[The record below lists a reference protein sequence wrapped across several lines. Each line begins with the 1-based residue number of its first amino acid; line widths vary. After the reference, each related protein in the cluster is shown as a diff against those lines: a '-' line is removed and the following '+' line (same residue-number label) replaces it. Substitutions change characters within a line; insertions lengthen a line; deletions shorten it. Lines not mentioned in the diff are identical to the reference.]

1 MATNQRYTNALHISV
16 TAPYDVAS
24 GAPVRVGSICG
35 VAQIDAKA
43 GEKVTIWLDGSW
55 DVPVTGA
62 IASEGLPVY
71 ITAAGALNVTATG
84 NYRFGTALT
93 TKAGATI
100 GTVEVAP
107 IGYTDQTAVGA

>member
-1 MATNQRYTNALHISV
+1 MAKNQRYTNAKHIEL
-16 TAPYDVAS
+16 TAPYDVLS

-35 VAQIDAKA
+35 IAQFDALSGA
-43 GEKVTIWLDGSW
+43 RVTVWLDGSY
-55 DVPVTGA
+55 DVQVTGA
-62 IASEGLPVY
+62 VATEGLPVY
-71 ITAAGALNVTATG
+71 ITAAGALNVTSTG

-93 TKAGATI
+93 TKAGAPI

>member
-1 MATNQRYTNALHISV
+1 MAKNQRYTNALHISV

-35 VAQIDAKA
+35 VAQGSAKA
-43 GEKVTIWLDGSW
+43 GERVTIWLDGSH
-55 DVPVTGA
+55 DLQVTGA
-62 IASEGLPVY
+62 VASEGLPVF
-71 ITAAGALNVTATG
+71 ITAAGALNVTAAG
-84 NYRFGTALT
+84 NFRFGTSLT

-107 IGYTDQTAVGA
+107 IGYTEQTAVGA

>member
-1 MATNQRYTNALHISV
+1 MKNQRYTNAKHIEV
-16 TAPYDVAS
+16 TFPYAREA
-24 GAPVRVGSICG
+24 GEPVRVGSICG
-35 VAQIDAKA
+35 VSVN
-43 GEKVTIWLDGSW
+43 KVDNGARGVIWLDGSY
-55 DVPVTGA
+55 DLQVTGA
-62 IASEGLPVY
+62 VASEGLPVY
-71 ITAAGALNVTATG
+71 ITSAGALNTTATG